1 MIESTDPSLFSN
13 WLRML
18 WGLFIVLGVL
28 LILYGLMRKRLSF
41 AQSNSKSKI
50 KIREI
55 RHLMPKKSLC
65 LVEVGEQEF
74 LLGLGGDTITLLST
88 IKKSGKSTTFN
99 ATLASATEQHEQQS
113 S

>member
-1 MIESTDPSLFSN
+1 MIESTDPSLLSN

-18 WGLFIVLGVL
+18 WGLLIVLGIL

-65 LVEVGEQEF
+65 LVEVGGQEF
-74 LLGLGGDTITLLST
+74 LLGLGVDTITLLST
-88 IKKSGKSTTFN
+88 IKKSKNDTFN
-99 ATLASATEQHEQQS
+99 TTLASATKQHEQQS

>member
-1 MIESTDPSLFSN
+1 MIESTDPSLLSN

-18 WGLFIVLGVL
+18 WGLLIVLGIL
-28 LILYGLMRKRLSF
+28 LILYGIMRKRLSF

-65 LVEVGEQEF
+65 LVEVGGQEF
-74 LLGLGGDTITLLST
+74 LLGLGVDTITLLST
-88 IKKSGKSTTFN
+88 IEKSKNDTFN
-99 ATLASATEQHEQQS
+99 ATLASATKQHEQQS